1 MFKAIVVLLHM
12 YDYIIFPVQY
22 LLIQFFCMPRC
33 YFQNLPSSY
42 NAKCS
47 VYTNY
52 ANVSLSWLC
61 ENAQPAH
68 IFGVVNIL
76 LTIYANFTQNCIL
89 LRFCSNMLQQ
99 VTMHFFSD
107 FVALLYV
114 KTGDNAY
121 FLRFCNCFSKAFKNT
136 ENMKNWTQIHI
147 VSRFSYKTSHH

>member
-1 MFKAIVVLLHM
+1 MVKILTSGRDVLILSILIYCMYTVYSSKSSLRIFLMFKAIVVLLHM

-47 VYTNY
+47 VYTNF

-76 LTIYANFTQNCIL
+76 LTMY
-89 LRFCSNMLQQ
+89 S
-99 VTMHFFSD
+99 HFSLPTTAYFSD
-107 FVALLYV
+107 YV
-114 KTGDNAY
+114 VT
-121 FLRFCNCFSKAFKNT
+121 C
-136 ENMKNWTQIHI
+136 
-147 VSRFSYKTSHH
+147 YKG